1 MAMWCIFSVNQ
12 HIQYSFNFN
21 VWKMSTFSFSPV
33 IVNNLKIIWTLR
45 HSFASTRNNAE
56 NLVEISKSKSVYE
69 LKYGIQHFYNSIKM
83 ICFIQINNLSV
94 LYSYSFHVNL
104 NSYAYACVCVG
115 HVHGFY
121 QPILNIWC
129 ISFFCYA
136 VLSFIVRLKQC
147 FMSFLLKT
155 STNICMHMHMH
166 THSGINININAHTYT
181 LQDGK

>member
-69 LKYGIQHFYNSIKM
+69 SKYGIQHFYNSIKM

-129 ISFFCYA
+129 ISFFFVMRCCRSLCDWSN
-136 VLSFIVRLKQC
+136 VLWASYWKRVRTYVC
-147 FMSFLLKT
+147 T
-155 STNICMHMHMH
+155 CTCTH
-166 THSGINININAHTYT
+166 TVA
-181 LQDGK
+181 